1 MITIEQFENLI
12 GTKLIEEEDGRLY
25 SQGSLNLEGRKD
37 ITELPDN
44 FTVIGAL
51 DLSRSGV
58 KRLSRGLDVKWWL
71 DISGT
76 DIEELPEDTKFSGNF
91 YAECMNKPFSFPK
104 VVKTDCSFHCRG
116 TKIKRMPE
124 ELYAKISCDF
134 SGSTFDNY
142 PKVLKFGGSLYFY
155 DTRITELPK
164 GLTEIYG
171 NLDIRRTKVS
181 KLNDNL
187 VLYKNF
193 DLSHTQIKDLSKGLI
208 VNLTLDLWKVD
219 LNDYSNLHKVCSQF
233 AVHKDKYNEIKDS
246 LVEHSSENLWGKVFV
261 QYKPNYK
268 GAYLF
273 ENDNGKYIK
282 ADGIFGKIV
291 KQKGNV
297 YHIQRDLY
305 EGIVYLVTDGEGN

>member
-1 MITIEQFENLI
+1 
-12 GTKLIEEEDGRLY
+12 
-25 SQGSLNLEGRKD
+25 
-37 ITELPDN
+37 
-44 FTVIGAL
+44 
-51 DLSRSGV
+51 
-58 KRLSRGLDVKWWL
+58 
-71 DISGT
+71 
-76 DIEELPEDTKFSGNF
+76 
-91 YAECMNKPFSFPK
+91 
-104 VVKTDCSFHCRG
+104 
-116 TKIKRMPE
+116 MPE